1 MSTPRSRSVLAA
13 AARLYYVDGLS
24 QAEAA
29 AKLGMTRSN
38 LSRVLT
44 AAREQGVIE
53 FRVHDEADRDFE
65 SEAELVAAFDL
76 RGARVISSPADRPAL
91 PAVAQCAARML
102 EEALVG
108 ARVVAVSWGATVRAV
123 VEALT
128 ETTSP
133 DLRVVQ
139 LVGGLTSFEPHVS
152 AHDLVR
158 ELGRR
163 LGASYLYLNAPGV
176 FDSIEALNV
185 LSAEQSISSTLE
197 LARQA
202 DVALVG
208 IGNPA
213 HGSSQALLR
222 QLASG
227 SGELAK
233 FWSAGP
239 VGDVCGRYYDAIGQP
254 LEIPGISDRVL
265 AIDIPALRQVPVS
278 IGVAVGRAKSGA
290 VLGALRGGLI
300 NTLVCDEALARELF
314 AHPGSGAADSRP

>member
-1 MSTPRSRSVLAA
+1 MSVPRARSVLAA
-13 AARLYYVDGLS
+13 AARLYYVEGLS

-38 LSRVLT
+38 LSRVLS

-65 SEAELVAAFDL
+65 SEAALLAAFGL
-76 RGARVISSPADRPAL
+76 RHARVISNPPDRASL
-91 PAVAQCAARML
+91 TAVAQGAARML

-108 ARVVAVSWGATVRAV
+108 ARVLAVSWGATVRAV

-128 ETTSP
+128 ETTTP

-139 LVGGLTSFEPHVS
+139 LVGGLTSFEAHVS

-176 FDSIEALNV
+176 FDSIEALNA
-185 LSAEQSISSTLE
+185 LCAEQSISSTLE

-222 QLASG
+222 QLVSG
-227 SGELAK
+227 SDELAR
-233 FWSAGP
+233 FWQAGP
-239 VGDVCGRYYDAIGQP
+239 VGDVCGRYYDAAGRP
-254 LEIPGISDRVL
+254 LAIPGISDRVL
-265 AIDIPALRQVPVS
+265 AIDTPALRQVPVS
-278 IGVAVGRAKSGA
+278 IGVATGRAKAAA
-290 VLGALRGGLI
+290 VLGALRGGLV
-300 NTLVCDEALARELF
+300 NTLVCDEALARELV
-314 AHPGSGAADSRP
+314 ADQGRETSDRQS